1 MLISHLPG
9 SDTVPVAFNVPSVT
23 HHRQRF
29 GARDEI
35 GSSYGE
41 AEQVIVQPH
50 ACHTTSAVQ
59 LFSNI
64 PQNLLLRFLTSCLP
78 HPLKGFITKVCEVT
92 FTFFQNLTETETV
105 FVVVGGTT
113 DLRDPLRDRRSAGT
127 WMSLKKTPKPYLY
140 FFYRSCALLSEVSLS
155 QTKLLS
161 LLSLLS
167 SELLWFSSPV
177 RDIYFLSRPM
187 LAEE

>member
-92 FTFFQNLTETETV
+92 FTFFQNPTETETV
-105 FVVVGGTT
+105 FMIGWDMDEPEKNTEAVLVFF
-113 DLRDPLRDRRSAGT
+113 LPQLLCSRRCRSRRRNCFRCCHCY
-127 WMSLKKTPKPYLY
+127 P
-140 FFYRSCALLSEVSLS
+140 RSCSGSRRRCATYIS
-155 QTKLLS
+155 
-161 LLSLLS
+161 
-167 SELLWFSSPV
+167 
-177 RDIYFLSRPM
+177 FLGRC
-187 LAEE
+187 

>member
-92 FTFFQNLTETETV
+92 FTFFQNPTETETV

-127 WMSLKKTPKPYLY
+127 WMSLKKTPKPYLH
-140 FFYRSCALLSEVSLS
+140 FFYRSCFALGGVA
-155 QTKLLS
+155 
-161 LLSLLS
+161 
-167 SELLWFSSPV
+167 
-177 RDIYFLSRPM
+177 
-187 LAEE
+187 LADETAFVAVTAILGAALVLVAGARHIFPF